1 MGAHDHTLGAAAAA
15 GDAALAERV
24 WETLRGIE
32 DPCMCLAGKGLSIV
46 DMGIVTEVEARDGA
60 ARIVLV
66 FTDPS
71 CLFELRI
78 TGAMED
84 RLARLE
90 GLASFKIEIECGP
103 IWTTD
108 RLSDKAAA
116 SFAADRERLIAGRSS
131 SQA

>member
-1 MGAHDHTLGAAAAA
+1 MTREADKVLIA
-15 GDAALAERV
+15 RV

-46 DMGIVTEVEARDGA
+46 DMGIVTKVEAREGA
-60 ARIVLV
+60 VRVELV

-78 TGAMED
+78 TGAMEE
-84 RLARLE
+84 RLAALE
-90 GLASFKIEIECGP
+90 GVETFRVDIECGP

-108 RLSDKAAA
+108 RLSAKATAR
-116 SFAADRERLIAGRSS
+116 FAADRARLLAGRSS